1 MSTFLKRLLGDILEE
16 SEVSKLTS
24 SFDVI
29 GSIVILKIP
38 ETLVD
43 RRQVI
48 ANAIMDNIKSARSVY
63 MQTSPVTGD
72 HRTRKLELIA
82 GDDSPI
88 TFYKEYGCQF
98 KVDVEQTY
106 FSPRLSTE
114 RFRIASLTSEDE
126 VVTNMFAGVGT
137 FSIIICKYRNVKKVF
152 NVDIN
157 RTAHELSIYNSRLN
171 KMEEKIES
179 FCGDAKEVVK
189 THIIGKSNRVLMPLP
204 EKAKYFVSDAV
215 ACLKEEQGMIH
226 YFQHVRAD
234 SKKLAVESGRSETED
249 AFREYSHDIQFLHV
263 VREVGPRF
271 YQLVSDVLIKKGTR

>member
-48 ANAIMDNIKSARSVY
+48 ANAIMDNIKSARSVF

-152 NVDIN
+152 NVDTN

-189 THIIGKSNRVLMPLP
+189 SHIIGKSNRVLMPLP

-234 SKKLAVESGRSETED
+234 SKKLAIESGRSETED

-271 YQLVSDVLIKKGTR
+271 YQLVSDVLIKKGTK

>member
-63 MQTSPVTGD
+63 MQTSPVAGD

-82 GDDSPI
+82 GDDNPI
-88 TFYKEYGCQF
+88 TIYKEYGCRF

-137 FSIIICKYRNVKKVF
+137 FSIIICKYRNVKKIY

-157 RTAHELSIYNSRLN
+157 QTAHELAIYNSRLN

-189 THIIGKSNRVLMPLP
+189 SHIIGKSNRVLMPLP

-234 SKKLAVESGRSETED
+234 SKKIAVESGRSETED
-249 AFREYSHDIQFLHV
+249 AFREYSHDIPFLHV